1 MNTFNDFANSAKE
14 LAKNPLGIIALF
26 ILLIYGFACLF
37 LGVSAKELQSV
48 ERLPIIWFMVIF
60 PVIVL
65 GVFGW
70 LVSRH
75 HNKLYAPTDYRD
87 DESFL
92 KTTINQ
98 PDKNSTLVNE
108 NIELLM
114 EYGKDFEIIKKQ
126 ENKINEDL
134 KNRNINNDENKIT
147 ILIRNLA
154 TEQVKVWFAEVY
166 YYIFGSQ
173 IELLKLLVISK
184 TYDFKFIENY
194 FNNIKEKNIET
205 FNTWDTKKYMDY
217 LINLELVH
225 RENDNFLITTRGE
238 EFIRL
243 LNTSR
248 FANESKSL

>member
-1 MNTFNDFANSAKE
+1 M
-14 LAKNPLGIIALF
+14 
-26 ILLIYGFACLF
+26 IYGFACLF

-114 EYGKDFEIIKKQ
+114 EYGK
-126 ENKINEDL
+126 
-134 KNRNINNDENKIT
+134 
-147 ILIRNLA
+147 
-154 TEQVKVWFAEVY
+154 
-166 YYIFGSQ
+166 
-173 IELLKLLVISK
+173 
-184 TYDFKFIENY
+184 
-194 FNNIKEKNIET
+194 
-205 FNTWDTKKYMDY
+205 
-217 LINLELVH
+217 
-225 RENDNFLITTRGE
+225 
-238 EFIRL
+238 
-243 LNTSR
+243 R
-248 FANESKSL
+248 F